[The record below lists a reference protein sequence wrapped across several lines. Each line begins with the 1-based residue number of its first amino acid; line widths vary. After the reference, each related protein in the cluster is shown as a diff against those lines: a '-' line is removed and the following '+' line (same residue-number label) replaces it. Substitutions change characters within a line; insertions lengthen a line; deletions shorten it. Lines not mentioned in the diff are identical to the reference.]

1 MSKKTLNAFKYILM
15 AVLGVVAFYAAH
27 QGSHALVAYLT
38 DKHLE
43 ITKFN
48 GLIPCISRDLSE
60 KGVYYTG
67 MAAILFPFLISLLS
81 SIRQKSRDAQKTH
94 ATFWLFY
101 TIPMFALSVAN
112 LVAYFVVDEP
122 AKRAMWD
129 IVNSMD
135 HPVAPFLISRGIDIN
150 HSVGFSLI
158 GIVILCSMTVIGNM
172 IRRFK
177 NKG

>member
-1 MSKKTLNAFKYILM
+1 MRKNFKLTAASLILSAAMIAGTVPAFEGDIVM
-15 AVLGVVAFYAAH
+15 EDVPTTEEV
-27 QGSHALVAYLT
+27 
-38 DKHLE
+38 
-43 ITKFN
+43 
-48 GLIPCISRDLSE
+48 
-60 KGVYYTG
+60 
-67 MAAILFPFLISLLS
+67 
-81 SIRQKSRDAQKTH
+81 
-94 ATFWLFY
+94 
-101 TIPMFALSVAN
+101 
-112 LVAYFVVDEP
+112 FVVDEP